1 MLSKIIINN
10 LKENGIG
17 NKNSKDFQ
25 TDFNVLHLFGYTC
38 RAYSSEVDEKAAD
51 ISRF

>member
-1 MLSKIIINN
+1 MINN

-17 NKNSKDFQ
+17 NKNNKDSQ
-25 TDFNVLHLFGYTC
+25 IGFNVLHLFGQTC
-38 RAYSSEVDEKAAD
+38 RAYSSEVDEKAAG